1 MADQSTPIAHDD
13 VDRFLE
19 AVAARAPTLGIRIEV
34 INHLREQRQQL
45 AEMARREEA
54 ARAEAD
60 AARAD
65 AVATRQKADEAV
77 KALAESEQRYRYMGE
92 TIPFGVWWCNPKGE
106 AEYVSP
112 SFCEL
117 LDMTLEE
124 QQKFGWTK
132 RLVPEDVEPMMTKWL
147 HCCETGTPWDHEHR
161 IIDRHGEI
169 HTVLSRGLPVRND
182 SGQIIAFVGVNLDI
196 TDRKR
201 IELQLEKANKA
212 LEQALRAK
220 DQFVANISHE
230 LRTPLTLIIGPVERH
245 AAAANLT
252 DEQRRDLGVVE
263 RNARTLLKHVND
275 LLDLSKLEVGEMH
288 PHYAEGDMARLG
300 RLVASYFEV
309 LAEERHIRYSVHMPE
324 SLPAQFNP
332 EQLQRILL
340 NLLSNAFKFT
350 PDGGSVTLS
359 VRAEEAS
366 AVFTVEDSGPGV
378 PAEHREAIFER
389 FRQVD
394 GSTTR
399 RHGGT
404 GLGLAIVKE
413 FVRLHHGDVKVYDA
427 PAGGASFTV
436 RIPLT
441 APADVEVEPSAELD
455 EEMARYA
462 ADELRTYVGDRF
474 PRSSPPNA
482 ALVLVVEDNREMN
495 AFLADALSRDYRVVT
510 AFDGREGLE
519 RALAA
524 RPDLIVTD
532 VMMPEMSGEDLVR
545 AVRRHKE
552 MNDTRILVVTAK
564 ADDEMRVRL
573 LKGGAQDSLAKPF
586 ATEELLARA
595 GALIAQKRQAEQSVR
610 ESYALL
616 KAVTEGIDDAVF
628 VKDRDGRYLMINTAG
643 ARYIGRPVEE
653 IIGREDAALVSPEVA
668 QIVEDRDRTVMTE
681 GRAITYEHTARLG
694 GGARTLLITK
704 APRIGDDGR
713 IVGLLGISRD
723 ITGQKAAEDDLR
735 KAKEVAEEASRAKDH
750 LLAVVSHELRTPLTP
765 VLMATSVLARQST
778 SLSPEAARAVDVIQR
793 NVEREARLID
803 DLLDLTRITRGVSLH
818 QEVVDVH
825 ACLRTVREICQNEI
839 DEKGLALSADL
850 RAKQHAIWA
859 DPQRLQQ
866 VFWNVLRNAIKFT
879 PAGGR
884 IDIRTSN
891 DETGRLRVSIRDT
904 GIGIRPEAMRTI
916 FHTFEQG
923 EKTVTRKYG
932 GLGLGLAIAKML
944 IDLHRGASI
953 TAESDGDDRGATFTM
968 EFDTLGFERQDGSR
982 PSVPA
987 MRLVTSSAPKP
998 LRLLLVE
1005 DHPDSRDMLAL
1016 QLESAGYRVATAAT
1030 VGEALELAGR
1040 GGFDLLI
1047 SDIGL
1052 PDGSGLEVMHQVKE
1066 RYGLRGIALSGFG
1079 TDEDVLKSKAAGFEH
1094 HVTKPVNFQTLQD
1107 IIERLAS

>member
-1 MADQSTPIAHDD
+1 MADESTPMADDD
-13 VDRFLE
+13 VGRLLE
-19 AVAARAPTLGIRIEV
+19 AVAAQAPTLGIRTEV
-34 INHLREQRQQL
+34 IDHLREQRQQL
-45 AEMARREEA
+45 AEMIRREEA

-77 KALAESEQRYRYMGE
+77 RALAESEQRYRYMGE

-161 IIDRHGEI
+161 IIDRHGKI

-182 SGQIIAFVGVNLDI
+182 TGQIIAFVGVNLDI
-196 TDRKR
+196 TDRKH
-201 IELQLEKANKA
+201 IELQLQEAKEA
-212 LEQALRAK
+212 LEQALTAK
-220 DQFVANISHE
+220 DRFVANISHE
-230 LRTPLTLIIGPVERH
+230 LRTPLTLILGPVEKH
-245 AAAANLT
+245 LAAANLT
-252 DEQRRDLGVVE
+252 DEQRRDLNVVE
-263 RNARTLLKHVND
+263 RNAGTLLKHVND
-275 LLDLSKLEVGEMH
+275 LLDVSKLEVGQVH
-288 PHYAEGDMARLG
+288 PQYAEGDMARLG

-309 LAEERHIRYSVHMPE
+309 LAEEQHIRYSMQMPE
-324 SLPAQFNP
+324 SLPGQFDP

-350 PDGGSVTLS
+350 PNGGSVRLS
-359 VRAEEAS
+359 VGAEETA

-413 FVRLHHGDVKVYDA
+413 FVRLHRGDVNVGDA

-441 APADVEVEPSAELD
+441 APKDVEVEPTAELD
-455 EEMARYA
+455 EEMARHA
-462 ADELRTYVGDRF
+462 ADELRTYVGDRVT
-474 PRSSPPNA
+474 RSSHPDDAP
-482 ALVLVVEDNREMN
+482 LVLVVEDNREMN
-495 AFLADALSRDYRVVT
+495 AFLADAFSRDYRVVT

-519 RALAA
+519 RALAV

-532 VMMPEMSGEDLVR
+532 VMMPEMTGEDLVR
-545 AVRRHKE
+545 EVRRHEE
-552 MNDTRILVVTAK
+552 MNETRILVVTAK
-564 ADDEMRVRL
+564 ADDDMRVQL
-573 LKGGAQDSLAKPF
+573 LRGGAQDSLAKPF

-595 GALIAQKRQAEQSVR
+595 GALMAQKQRTDYVLRA
-610 ESYALL
+610 SY
-616 KAVTEGIDDAVF
+616 
-628 VKDRDGRYLMINTAG
+628 
-643 ARYIGRPVEE
+643 EE
-653 IIGREDAALVSPEVA
+653 L
-668 QIVEDRDRTVMTE
+668 
-681 GRAITYEHTARLG
+681 RA
-694 GGARTLLITK
+694 
-704 APRIGDDGR
+704 
-713 IVGLLGISRD
+713 
-723 ITGQKAAEDDLR
+723 
-735 KAKEVAEEASRAKDH
+735 AKEVAEEASRAKDH

-778 SLSPEAARAVDVIQR
+778 LLSPEAAKAVDVIQR

-803 DLLDLTRITRGVSLH
+803 DLLDLTRLTRGVSLH

-825 ACLRTVREICQNEI
+825 ACLRTVREICQNDI
-839 DEKGLALSADL
+839 DEKGLALSANL

-866 VFWNVLRNAIKFT
+866 VFWNVLRNGIKFT

-904 GIGIRPEAMRTI
+904 GIGIKPEAMPNI
-916 FHTFEQG
+916 FHMFEQG
-923 EKTVTRKYG
+923 ERTVTRKYG

-953 TAESDGDDRGATFTM
+953 TAESEGESRGSTFTI
-968 EFDTLGFERQDGSR
+968 EFDTLGFERQDGTG

-987 MRLVTSSAPKP
+987 MRLVTSDAPKP

-1052 PDGSGLEVMHQVKE
+1052 PDGTGLEVMQEVKE

-1079 TDEDVLKSKAAGFEH
+1079 TDEDVLKSKAAGFAH
-1094 HVTKPVNFQTLQD
+1094 HVNKPVNFQTLQD